1 MNRKE
6 QEAEECIR
14 WIQSMGPWETFWTG
28 TTRYAASR
36 DGLLKSFRKFMREEF
51 PTVSYVCALEPHKD
65 INTGFHIHCLFD
77 REPDWFWKRG
87 MQKKWFDRYGRHKIE
102 KPRSE
107 VNVQQYVI
115 KYVFKDTEV
124 PNFTSRETSKTI
136 YARLETTW
144 DIHLSRHKRR
154 QLGMPTKNVIP
165 SAGDSGST
173 DPMAGLLPRGS
184 ISEVPNSTLIR
195 ESFDWKA
202 QNLKG
207 WYRYRRPKALTES
220 SSFE

>member
-1 MNRKE
+1 ME
-6 QEAEECIR
+6 EEECIR

-51 PTVSYVCALEPHKD
+51 PTVSYVAALEPHKD
-65 INTGFHIHCLFD
+65 IATGFHIHCLFD
-77 REPDWFWKRG
+77 RPTDWFWKRG
-87 MQKKWFDRYGRHKIE
+87 MQSKWFDRYGRHKIE

-144 DIHLSRHKRR
+144 DIHLSRNKRR
-154 QLGMPTKNVIP
+154 KLGMPTKNVIS

-173 DPMAGLLPRGS
+173 DALVGLLPRGS
-184 ISEVPNSTLIR
+184 ISGVPNSKLIR

-202 QNLKG
+202 QNIKG
-207 WYRYRRPKALTES
+207 WYRYKRPKVLTGS

>member
-1 MNRKE
+1 
-6 QEAEECIR
+6 
-14 WIQSMGPWETFWTG
+14 MGPWETFWTG

-36 DGLLKSFRKFMREEF
+36 DGLLKSFRKFMRDEF
-51 PTVSYVCALEPHKD
+51 PTVSYVAALEPHKD
-65 INTGFHIHCLFD
+65 IATGFHIHCLFD
-77 REPDWFWKRG
+77 RPTDWFWKRG
-87 MQKKWFDRYGRHKIE
+87 MQSKWFNRYGRHKIE

-115 KYVFKDTEV
+115 KYVFKEV
-124 PNFTSRETSKTI
+124 PILTSRETSKTI

-154 QLGMPTKNVIP
+154 TLGLPTKNVIS

-173 DPMAGLLPRGS
+173 DPLACLLPSGS